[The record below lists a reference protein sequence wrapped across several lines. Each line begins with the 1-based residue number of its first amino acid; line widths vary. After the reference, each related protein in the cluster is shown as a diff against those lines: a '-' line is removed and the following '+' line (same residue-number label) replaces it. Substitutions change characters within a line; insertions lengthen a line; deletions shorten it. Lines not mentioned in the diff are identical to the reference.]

1 MILRQTTVKTR
12 AENPG
17 CLTFTMDL
25 VLQTCTV
32 TKVKS
37 INVQVAMNYV
47 RLVVNRLEYPLLRC
61 VLAFLF
67 RRRSIS

>member
-1 MILRQTTVKTR
+1 MILRHTTVETR

-25 VLQTCTV
+25 VLQTHTV

-37 INVQVAMNYV
+37 IDVEVAMNYV
-47 RLVVNRLEYPLLRC
+47 RLVLLLC
-61 VLAFLF
+61 FLAFLF